1 MVVRQSWPVTAEKT
15 RQYQQWYGEA
25 SEEAVTGVITRA
37 EVTSRYGGGK
47 TQPSGGKTQP
57 PGAMP
62 DTPPA
67 SAGPATAD
75 DELLPSGTRVGRYL
89 VIGHIGSGGLGDVY
103 AAFDSELDRKVAIK
117 ILRPTAHDKSLGDP
131 TQRLLREAQALAKLR
146 HENVVTVFDVGTFRR
161 EVFVAMEFV
170 EGRTLTAWLRTRDPK
185 WREVRDVY
193 LEAGK
198 GLSAAHA
205 AGLVHRDFK
214 LDNVIVSDDGR
225 VTVLDFGLARAIGRL
240 ETGDVGTVPVPLSGI
255 DMNTPVSSLLDRDV
269 TRASLVLG
277 TPPYMSPEL
286 LTGEPATASTDQF
299 AFCVALF
306 KGLHRRLPFT
316 ASTLAEHYDAVTNRR
331 ITTAPT
337 DNAIPGW
344 LRKVVERGLEPDPR
358 KRFPSMEA
366 LLDALIADR
375 RSRRRRRILA
385 IAAVPL
391 LSIGVA
397 TAAIAIRPEPTQTE
411 RALTL
416 QLAEE
421 ARAAAA
427 NGYYVFP
434 PADSPDTP
442 TAYAKVVELESL
454 DGAAARA
461 GKEHAEGLRTELS
474 EALAR
479 LGDRYFDRPGGPA
492 FAADFYAAALVF
504 DPEHQR
510 ARERVALTPGQLA
523 DLARR
528 AEEGEFTTGELKA
541 AEALAVLAIED
552 EDARAERVRE
562 YFGERD
568 ATSATQPALLEEV
581 LDDEE
586 KAVAQ
591 AAKRQRSKKKKR
603 GLGVAPLEDVAVPL
617 APTAQPGGPQAI
629 DDLESLAAEDAP
641 TEEAVEA
648 PVPEP
653 LPETPAPVTA
663 EPKAEDL
670 DTPARRAK
678 AKAEAKQGK
687 AALEAGQL
695 KKAELHF
702 NRALSNNRR
711 NVTALAGMARV
722 HFENGDYD
730 QALVYAKRAVNA
742 SPRSA
747 RQYVM
752 LGDCY
757 VKQLR
762 YDSARTAYRKGIDLG
777 SKTAQTR
784 LARLDAKLGN

>member
-1 MVVRQSWPVTAEKT
+1 MTAEKT
-15 RQYQQWYGEA
+15 RPYQEWYGAA
-25 SEEAVTGVITRA
+25 SEQAVTGVVRHS
-37 EVTSRYGGGK
+37 EVTSRY
-47 TQPSGGKTQP
+47 SGRGKTQP

-62 DTPPA
+62 GTPPA
-67 SAGPATAD
+67 HEGPAQTD
-75 DELLPSGTRVGRYL
+75 DELLQSGTRVGRYL

-117 ILRPTAHDKSLGDP
+117 ILRPNAHDQSLGDP

-170 EGRTLTAWLRTRDPK
+170 DGRTLTSWLRAQDPK

-193 LEAGK
+193 LDAGK

-214 LDNVIVSDDGR
+214 LDNVIVGADGR

-240 ETGDVGTVPVPLSGI
+240 ETGDAGTMPVPLDGI
-255 DMNTPVSSLLDRDV
+255 SMNTPVSSLLDRDV

-306 KGLHRRLPFT
+306 KGLHRRLPFSAT
-316 ASTLAEHYDAVTNRR
+316 TLAEHYDAVTSRR
-331 ITTAPT
+331 ITTSPNDGAV
-337 DNAIPGW
+337 PGW

-358 KRFPSMEA
+358 KRFPSMDA
-366 LLDALIADR
+366 LLDAMIADR
-375 RSRRRRRILA
+375 RNRRRRRLLA
-385 IAAVPL
+385 FAAVPL

-397 TAAIAIRPEPTQTE
+397 TVAIATRPEPTQTE

-434 PADSPDTP
+434 PADAPDTP

-504 DPEHQR
+504 DPDHQR
-510 ARERVALTPGQLA
+510 ARQRVALTPGQLA

-541 AEALAVLAIED
+541 AEALAVLAVED
-552 EDARAERVRE
+552 EDTRAERVRE

-568 ATSATQPALLEEV
+568 AASATQPALLEEV
-581 LDDEE
+581 LDEQE

-591 AAKRQRSKKKKR
+591 AAQRQRSKKKKR
-603 GLGVAPLEDVAVPL
+603 SLGVAPIEDVAPPL
-617 APTAQPGGPQAI
+617 APTAQPGGPQPI
-629 DDLESLAAEDAP
+629 ENLESLAIAETP
-641 TEEAVEA
+641 VEEVIEE
-648 PVPEP
+648 PPPEP
-653 LPETPAPVTA
+653 LPDTPAPVTA
-663 EPKAEDL
+663 EPKAQDL

-678 AKAEAKQGK
+678 AKAEAKEGK
-687 AALEAGQL
+687 EALERGQL

-702 NRALSNNRR
+702 NRSLSNNRR
-711 NVTALAGMARV
+711 NVTALAGLARV

-747 RQYVM
+747 RQHVM

-762 YDSARTAYRKGIDLG
+762 YDAARTAYHKGIDLG
-777 SKTAQTR
+777 SSTAKTR
-784 LARLDAKLGN
+784 LDRLEAKLGN

>member
-1 MVVRQSWPVTAEKT
+1 MTAEKT
-15 RQYQQWYGEA
+15 RPYQEWYGAA
-25 SEEAVTGVITRA
+25 SEEAVTGVVQRSEI
-37 EVTSRYGGGK
+37 TSRYGG
-47 TQPSGGKTQP
+47 GGKTQP

-62 DTPPA
+62 DTPPV
-67 SAGPATAD
+67 SAEPPGAD
-75 DELLPSGTRVGRYL
+75 AELLPSGTRVGRYL

-117 ILRPTAHDKSLGDP
+117 ILRPSAHDHSLGDP

-170 EGRTLTAWLRTRDPK
+170 EGRTLTSWLRTRDPK
-185 WREVRDVY
+185 WIEVRNVY

-214 LDNVIVSDDGR
+214 LDNVIVGDDGR

-240 ETGDVGTVPVPLSGI
+240 EADDVGGTVPVSLDGI
-255 DMNTPVSSLLDRDV
+255 SMNTPVSSLLDRDV

-306 KGLHRRLPFT
+306 KGLHRRLPFAAT
-316 ASTLAEHYDAVTNRR
+316 TLAEHYDAVTSRR
-331 ITTAPT
+331 ITTSPQ
-337 DNAIPGW
+337 DNAVPGW

-358 KRFPSMEA
+358 KRFPSMDA

-391 LSIGVA
+391 LSIAVA
-397 TAAIAIRPEPTQTE
+397 TVAIVMRPQPTQTE

-434 PADSPDTP
+434 PADSPETP

-461 GKEHAEGLRTELS
+461 GKEYAENLRTELS
-474 EALAR
+474 EALVR

-504 DPEHQR
+504 DPDHGR

-552 EDARAERVRE
+552 ETARAERVRE
-562 YFGERD
+562 YFGERE

-603 GLGVAPLEDVAVPL
+603 SLGVAPLEGVAVPL
-617 APTAQPGGPQAI
+617 APTAKPGGPQAI
-629 DDLESLAAEDAP
+629 DGLEDL
-641 TEEAVEA
+641 AVEEE
-648 PVPEP
+648 PEEVEPPPEP

-678 AKAEAKQGK
+678 AKAEAKAGK
-687 AALEAGQL
+687 AALARGEL

-711 NVTALAGMARV
+711 NVTALAGLARV
-722 HFENGDYD
+722 HYENGDYD

-742 SPRSA
+742 APRSA
-747 RQYVM
+747 RHYVT

-757 VKQLR
+757 YKQLR
-762 YDSARTAYRKGIDLG
+762 YDAARKAYNKGIDLG
-777 SKTAQTR
+777 SSTAKTR
-784 LARLDAKLGN
+784 LQRLEAKLGN